1 MKSPPPMKVT
11 NAIGISWRR
20 DVCGTIIVN
29 ELDGRAHRFTGI
41 AEVIWDCLLLSY
53 PYSKIVNMVA
63 QLTSSTL
70 AAADEETFT
79 HLCEWRDLG
88 LLTVKEE

>member
-1 MKSPPPMKVT
+1 MNPLPSMKVS
-11 NAIGISWRR
+11 NASGISWRR
-20 DVCGTIIVN
+20 DVSGTIVVN
-29 ELDGRAHRFTGI
+29 ELDGRAHRITGI

-53 PYSKIVNMVA
+53 PYPKIIDVVS

-70 AAADEETFT
+70 AGAEEETFA

-88 LLTVKEE
+88 LLTVQEE

>member
-1 MKSPPPMKVT
+1 MKVT

-20 DVCGTIIVN
+20 DVSGTIIVN
-29 ELDGRAHRFTGI
+29 ERDGRVHRLTGI

-53 PYSKIVNMVA
+53 SYPKIVDMIA
-63 QLTSSTL
+63 QLSSSTL

-79 HLCEWRDLG
+79 HFVRMA
-88 LLTVKEE
+88 